1 VGSPNGGTQSGNATT
16 GVLTINLNEGENVT
30 CTFTNTR
37 QAATLTVIKHVVNDN
52 GGTATASDFT
62 MTVTGGSP
70 SPASFAGAES
80 PGTAVTLTPNTAY
93 SVDESS
99 VSGYT
104 KTGAS
109 AGCASATGIPPG
121 GTATCTITNDD
132 QAATLKVIKHVVND
146 DGGSATAGNWSIH
159 VKSGAN
165 EVSGSPQ
172 PGAEAPGT
180 SYTLSAGTYAVSET
194 GAPSGYTFD
203 GFSGDCNVSGSVTLA
218 LGETKTCT
226 LTNNDQQATITVVK
240 FVNNDHGGTAA
251 PDDFKL
257 TLDGNAT
264 TSGTAIDVNPG
275 TYTAGE
281 TLLDGYTFD
290 GFSGDCDTDGKTT
303 VALGEHKTC
312 TLTNS
317 DNGAT
322 LIVIKHVINDNG
334 GTKTAGDFTMNVT
347 ATNPSD
353 DSFPGAESPGTSI
366 SLSAGSYSVD
376 ETDVAGYTKSI
387 GADCSGTIANG
398 ETKTCTITNDDNAQV
413 RVQITPTATTC
424 DTFNNGTSADLTQ
437 VNYSVRNGK
446 ISQVDPGV
454 FFYWIKVDATVGSNT
469 FTIHQNITTGNFS
482 TYFTKA
488 AGSAV
493 FTSSCVKLNS
503 ASITQA
509 VNSPD
514 TLVTFNASTAGT
526 YIIGIKYDTGAVK
539 GQNAPSPTTTVH
551 YDFSTNG
558 VSGSTDGLD
567 LVKKA

>member
-1 VGSPNGGTQSGNATT
+1 
-16 GVLTINLNEGENVT
+16 
-30 CTFTNTR
+30 
-37 QAATLTVIKHVVNDN
+37 
-52 GGTATASDFT
+52 
-62 MTVTGGSP
+62 
-70 SPASFAGAES
+70 
-80 PGTAVTLTPNTAY
+80 
-93 SVDESS
+93 
-99 VSGYT
+99 
-104 KTGAS
+104 
-109 AGCASATGIPPG
+109 
-121 GTATCTITNDD
+121 
-132 QAATLKVIKHVVND
+132 
-146 DGGSATAGNWSIH
+146 
-159 VKSGAN
+159 
-165 EVSGSPQ
+165 
-172 PGAEAPGT
+172 
-180 SYTLSAGTYAVSET
+180 
-194 GAPSGYTFD
+194 
-203 GFSGDCNVSGSVTLA
+203 
-218 LGETKTCT
+218 
-226 LTNNDQQATITVVK
+226 
-240 FVNNDHGGTAA
+240 
-251 PDDFKL
+251 
-257 TLDGNAT
+257 
-264 TSGTAIDVNPG
+264 
-275 TYTAGE
+275 
-281 TLLDGYTFD
+281 
-290 GFSGDCDTDGKTT
+290 
-303 VALGEHKTC
+303 
-312 TLTNS
+312 
-317 DNGAT
+317 
-322 LIVIKHVINDNG
+322 VIKHVINDNG

-366 SLSAGSYSVD
+366 SLDAGSYSVD

-446 ISQVDPGV
+446 ISQIDPGV